1 MFTGIIQ
8 SVTPVL
14 AVTEKEACL
23 VARLKK
29 PSRWKLMLGQSI
41 TVDGICSTV
50 TRLGASFFEV
60 EYMPET
66 RMKTTAGTFT
76 GGRWVNLERS
86 LTLRDYID
94 GHLVSGHVDARGRV
108 FKIATDENTKR
119 ISIEVPRALQ
129 KYIAKKGSVA
139 VNGISLTVADV
150 KKNVCT
156 VALIPYTL
164 EHTNLGLL
172 KEGDSVNV
180 EVDMVARY
188 VERML
193 GEKKDR
199 R

>member
-8 SVTPVL
+8 SVMPVL

-29 PSRWKLMLGQSI
+29 PVGWKLVLGQSI

-50 TRLGASFFEV
+50 TKLGASFFEV

-66 RMKTTAGTFT
+66 LEKTTAGTFA

-94 GHLVSGHVDARGRV
+94 GHLVSGHVDATGKTTRIV
-108 FKIATDENTKR
+108 ADENTKR
-119 ISIEVPRALQ
+119 ISIEIPRALQ

-150 KKNVCT
+150 KKNVFT
-156 VALIPYTL
+156 IALIPYTL

-172 KEGDSVNV
+172 KEGESVNV
-180 EVDMVARY
+180 EIDTVARY

-193 GEKKDR
+193 QK
-199 R
+199 

>member
-8 SVTPVL
+8 SVMPVL

-29 PSRWKLMLGQSI
+29 PAGWKLVLGQSI

-50 TRLGASFFEV
+50 TKLGASFFEV

-66 RMKTTAGTFT
+66 LEKTTAGTFV
-76 GGRWVNLERS
+76 GGQWVNLERS

-94 GHLVSGHVDARGRV
+94 GHLVSGHVDATGKTVRIV
-108 FKIATDENTKR
+108 ADENTKR
-119 ISIEVPRALQ
+119 ISIEISRALQ

-150 KKNVCT
+150 KKNVFT
-156 VALIPYTL
+156 IALIPYTL

-172 KEGDSVNV
+172 KEGESVNV
-180 EVDMVARY
+180 EIDTVARY

-193 GEKKDR
+193 QK
-199 R
+199 

>member
-8 SVTPVL
+8 SVMPVL
-14 AVTEKEACL
+14 TVAEKESCI
-23 VARLKK
+23 VVRLKK
-29 PSRWKLMLGQSI
+29 PAGWKLVLGQSI

-50 TRLGASFFEV
+50 TKLGASFFEV

-66 RMKTTAGTFT
+66 LEKTTAGTFS

-94 GHLVSGHVDARGRV
+94 GHLVSGHVDARGSAV
-108 FKIATDENTKR
+108 KVVADENTKR
-119 ISIEVPRALQ
+119 ISIKVPSVLQ
-129 KYIAKKGSVA
+129 KFIAQKGSVT
-139 VNGISLTVADV
+139 VNGISLTVAEV
-150 KKNVCT
+150 KKNVFT

-172 KEGDSVNV
+172 MEGEEVNV
-180 EVDMVARY
+180 EIDTVARY

-193 GEKKDR
+193 GKK
-199 R
+199 

>member
-8 SVTPVL
+8 SVMPVL
-14 AVTEKEACL
+14 AVTEKEVCL

-29 PSRWKLMLGQSI
+29 PAGWKLVLGQSI

-50 TRLGASFFEV
+50 TKLGASFFEV

-66 RMKTTAGTFT
+66 LEKTTAGTFS

-94 GHLVSGHVDARGRV
+94 GHLVSGHVDATGKAVRV
-108 FKIATDENTKR
+108 VADENTKR
-119 ISIEVPRALQ
+119 ISIEIPGVLQ

-150 KKNVCT
+150 KKNVFT

-172 KEGDSVNV
+172 KEGESVNV
-180 EVDMVARY
+180 EIDTVARY

-193 GEKKDR
+193 GERKMK
-199 R
+199 